1 MEKAAFK
8 GPWTCLKQKK
18 VKDGRAPKR
27 SSSAFLLFCSE
38 NRERIK
44 SDNKGIQMS
53 EVSSILGKKW
63 REMSSTEKKPYVD
76 MEKTA
81 RDKYLAEVAAWKQ
94 QQPKKNQYESFEYD
108 ASASFDGG
116 IQSTA
121 QSLTTQ
127 NHSHR
132 TSESAFGYI
141 ERCNVYHTPKPFV
154 NYEYM
159 FGSAC
164 SPISST
170 KFRFVTDEMQTTFP
184 PLPELD
190 TFKLF
195 AEEIFDETKDPMLDI

>member
-76 MEKTA
+76 MEKIA

-94 QQPKKNQYESFEYD
+94 QQPKKNEYESFEYD

-141 ERCNVYHTPKPFV
+141 ERC
-154 NYEYM
+154 
-159 FGSAC
+159 AC